1 MPPRFSYWTILA
13 GGLPTSFRAAER
25 DDLLPTLRRLQERH
39 PDAEMKWFQRGK
51 LWTSPEEALSAF
63 QKPREPRG
71 REWRPGGEHRDPRE
85 PFKQQ
90 KRERNQ
96 ARRQQRFDRKQGA
109 GSGQGT
115 TGHPGPTPERPQRTD
130 RPRTDR
136 PRTDRPRTDR
146 PRTDRPRTDRPRADR
161 PRTDQPRTDRP
172 RTDRPR
178 SERPPSDRH
187 WSDRPRNSDRPRS
200 DRPRTDRPRGE
211 APRTDRPRGDFQRN
225 RPGSRP
231 PSKGGRRR

>member
-39 PDAEMKWFQRGK
+39 PDAVMKWFQRGK
-51 LWTSPEEALSAF
+51 LWASPEEAESAF
-63 QKPREPRG
+63 RKPAEPRG
-71 REWRPGGEHRDPRE
+71 RDWRPGGVHRDPRE
-85 PFKQQ
+85 PFKKQ

-96 ARRQQRFDRKQGA
+96 ARRQQRFDRKQG
-109 GSGQGT
+109 
-115 TGHPGPTPERPQRTD
+115 GPEQESPERERHQPERPRTD

-136 PRTDRPRTDR
+136 PRTDRPRTDRPRTDQPRTDRPRTDR

-161 PRTDQPRTDRP
+161 PRA
-172 RTDRPR
+172 
-178 SERPPSDRH
+178 
-187 WSDRPRNSDRPRS
+187 DRPRS
-200 DRPRTDRPRGE
+200 DSSRGRQG
-211 APRTDRPRGDFQRN
+211 P
-225 RPGSRP
+225 RP

>member
-39 PDAEMKWFQRGK
+39 PDAEMKWFQRGR
-51 LWTSPEEALSAF
+51 LWASPEEAQNAF
-63 QKPREPRG
+63 QKPPEPRG
-71 REWRPGGEHRDPRE
+71 RDWRPGGEHRDPRE
-85 PFKQQ
+85 QFKKQ

-96 ARRQQRFDRKQGA
+96 ALRKRRFDRKHGESAPESKERQRHTPDRQQRTNWPRSDRPRTDRPRSDRPRA
-109 GSGQGT
+109 D
-115 TGHPGPTPERPQRTD
+115 GPPADHRQTDRPRTDQPRTDRPRSDRPRTERPRTDRPRSDRPPTD

-146 PRTDRPRTDRPRADR
+146 PRTDRPRTD
-161 PRTDQPRTDRP
+161 
-172 RTDRPR
+172 
-178 SERPPSDRH
+178 
-187 WSDRPRNSDRPRS
+187 
-200 DRPRTDRPRGE
+200 G
-211 APRTDRPRGDFQRN
+211 QRN
-225 RPGSRP
+225 RPSGSRP

>member
-25 DDLLPTLRRLQERH
+25 EDLLPTLRRLQERH

-51 LWTSPEEALSAF
+51 LWASPEEAESAF
-63 QKPREPRG
+63 QKPAEARPRD
-71 REWRPGGEHRDPRE
+71 WRPGGEHRDPRE
-85 PFKQQ
+85 VFKKQ

-96 ARRQQRFDRKQGA
+96 DRRQQRFDRKHGKPAQG
-109 GSGQGT
+109 S
-115 TGHPGPTPERPQRTD
+115 PEREEPQQRPASDRPRSDRPRSDQPRTDRPWTDQPRPDRPRPD

-146 PRTDRPRTDRPRADR
+146 PRTDQPRTDRP
-161 PRTDQPRTDRP
+161 PTDRP

-178 SERPPSDRH
+178 
-187 WSDRPRNSDRPRS
+187 
-200 DRPRTDRPRGE
+200 TDGP
-211 APRTDRPRGDFQRN
+211 RN
-225 RPGSRP
+225 RPGPRP
-231 PSKGGRRR
+231 PSKRGGRR